1 MIKVSVIVPVYN
13 GEKYLSRCIDSI
25 LRQTLRDIEI
35 ILIDDGSKDNS
46 GQIMADY
53 QKRYPGIIKTIYNH
67 INRTTGTSRNIGVS
81 QAEGEYIG
89 FVDADDWIDADFCE
103 KMYGQAKEKNA
114 DIVTCGVL
122 RVNENGESKLF
133 FLPPEDWDMELTTEN
148 KKKMIVN
155 CFGGMWNNIF
165 RRSIWVEKGFRV
177 LDGLTYNEDMVSV
190 LFLLI
195 SKRMAT
201 VHEPIYK
208 YWMNPSGN
216 GVFKETVFEE
226 VVSAA
231 KGILM
236 EAKRLEVYDEYK
248 EELFFYILYT
258 VLIDYI
264 PFMEDKKIYERFPY
278 ERFFFLL
285 DNVKQ
290 MNPDYM
296 KSKYIEERLELRTQ
310 LLLQKSGQGAE
321 PLRKYI
327 EHEKE
332 IVAERVE
339 SIFLKYRES
348 NVAIWGAGEASRTFL
363 NEYDRNVSKICY
375 VIDKNR
381 ELHGRKMPTGHLIVG
396 YEQYLNEIDVILV
409 MKHRHYDEIKTVI
422 GKQAEMID
430 YERYIYILAD

>member
-1 MIKVSVIVPVYN
+1 M
-13 GEKYLSRCIDSI
+13 
-25 LRQTLRDIEI
+25 
-35 ILIDDGSKDNS
+35 
-46 GQIMADY
+46 
-53 QKRYPGIIKTIYNH
+53 
-67 INRTTGTSRNIGVS
+67 
-81 QAEGEYIG
+81 
-89 FVDADDWIDADFCE
+89 
-103 KMYGQAKEKNA
+103 
-114 DIVTCGVL
+114 
-122 RVNENGESKLF
+122 
-133 FLPPEDWDMELTTEN
+133 
-148 KKKMIVN
+148 
-155 CFGGMWNNIF
+155 
-165 RRSIWVEKGFRV
+165 
-177 LDGLTYNEDMVSV
+177 
-190 LFLLI
+190 
-195 SKRMAT
+195 
-201 VHEPIYK
+201 
-208 YWMNPSGN
+208 
-216 GVFKETVFEE
+216 
-226 VVSAA
+226 
-231 KGILM
+231 
-236 EAKRLEVYDEYK
+236 
-248 EELFFYILYT
+248 LYT